1 MAESNG
7 KLHDAAEID
16 AEAARLREIKERG
29 WAALESIW
37 EKNKDEDP
45 DEVLAEVTAEIEA
58 YRQEEYERRARAE
71 ASRR

>member
-7 KLHDAAEID
+7 KLHDAAAID

-37 EKNKDEDP
+37 ESNKDEDP
-45 DEVLAEVTAEIEA
+45 DEVLAEVTAEVEA
-58 YRQEEYERRARAE
+58 YRQEEYERRARIE